1 MNFLYGF
8 AMLAWSRDRGNSAH
22 YCHNKERILSIA
34 GMYRCESEILRQWAF
49 LKIIFN
55 VNDAGI
61 RVISRL
67 TKYG

>member
-1 MNFLYGF
+1 
-8 AMLAWSRDRGNSAH
+8 MLAWSRDRGNSAH

-34 GMYRCESEILRQWAF
+34 RIYRCESEILRQWGF

-61 RVISRL
+61 RIVSRL